1 MNRPGSSSA
10 EARVGLVLAGGGIA
24 GYGFHTGAL
33 AALASCT
40 GWDPRE
46 AEIIVGTSAGSI
58 VASLLRA
65 GIAPDDLRDRV
76 LALGPDNETDLLLKA
91 LVSFGSFELPGP
103 RWGTDDLGMVASELA
118 RAVRRRRG
126 PRIAHIGAGLLPIGR
141 VSTEP
146 LRALIEP
153 LHGDSWPAEPLWIPT
168 TDHRTGRR
176 VVFGP
181 TYTDL
186 ASASAADAG
195 PDGRPDGD
203 PLGEADGDVAPP
215 VRNDGDE
222 APGQPTVATAV
233 QASCAIPGYF
243 APVPHDG
250 RRFVDGGLG
259 SADNSDLLAGRGL
272 DVVVICSPLSLAE
285 LRPQAPIMSALR
297 AYPRRRLGVN
307 VRALEADGLEVI
319 VLEPDRRL
327 SAMMGWTAMATR
339 RLRSVVDASERHIT
353 EELAAN
359 PSAGAMEALSA

>member
-1 MNRPGSSSA
+1 MHRPGSSSPK
-10 EARVGLVLAGGGIA
+10 ARVGLVLAGGGIA

-40 GWDPRE
+40 GWDPRQ

-65 GIAPDDLRDRV
+65 GLAPDELRDRV
-76 LALGPDNETDLLLKA
+76 LDPGPDTETDVLLKG
-91 LVSFGSFELPGP
+91 LVGLGSFEIPGP
-103 RWGTDDLGMVASELA
+103 RWGTEDLGLITAEM
-118 RAVRRRRG
+118 RRMWRRRRG
-126 PRIAHIGAGLLPIGR
+126 PRLAHLGAGLLPIGR
-141 VSTEP
+141 VPTDP

-153 LHGDSWPAEPLWIPT
+153 LHGDSWPTAPLWIPA
-168 TDHRTGRR
+168 TDFRSGRR

-186 ASASAADAG
+186 SADPPEAEDEGEDDEPAGGSGRRRHDADAV
-195 PDGRPDGD
+195 
-203 PLGEADGDVAPP
+203 EV
-215 VRNDGDE
+215 
-222 APGQPTVATAV
+222 QPSVATAV

-243 APVPHDG
+243 APVPHDD
-250 RRFVDGGLG
+250 RRFIDGGLG
-259 SADNSDLLAGRGL
+259 SADNSDLLAERGL
-272 DVVVICSPLSLAE
+272 DVVIVCSPLSLAE
-285 LRPQAPIMSALR
+285 LEIRQAPVMSALR

-327 SAMMGWTAMATR
+327 SAAMGWTAMASR

-353 EELAAN
+353 EVLAAD
-359 PSAGAMEALSA
+359 PSAGAMQALSA

>member
-1 MNRPGSSSA
+1 MSRPGSSSA
-10 EARVGLVLAGGGIA
+10 ETRVGLVLAGGGIA

-40 GWDPRE
+40 GWDPRR

-65 GIAPDDLRDRV
+65 GMAPDELRDRV
-76 LALGPDNETDLLLKA
+76 LEPGPDTETDLLLKA
-91 LVSFGSFELPGP
+91 LVSFGSFEVPGP
-103 RWGTDDLGMVASELA
+103 RWGTEDLGMVTSELA
-118 RAVRRRRG
+118 RMVRRRRG
-126 PRIAHIGAGLLPIGR
+126 PRLAHLGAGLLPIGR

-146 LRALIEP
+146 LRGLLDP
-153 LHGDSWPAEPLWIPT
+153 LHGDSWPAEPLWIPA
-168 TDHRTGRR
+168 TDHRSGRR

-186 ASASAADAG
+186 SGDHPADG
-195 PDGRPDGD
+195 PEPVAPSSRPEGNGGPPRQRHDGD
-203 PLGEADGDVAPP
+203 AAEV
-215 VRNDGDE
+215 
-222 APGQPTVATAV
+222 QPSVATAV
-233 QASCAIPGYF
+233 RASCAIPGYF
-243 APVPHDG
+243 APVQHDG

-259 SADNSDLLAGRGL
+259 SADNSDLLAERGL

-285 LRPQAPIMSALR
+285 LRPQSPIMSVLR

-307 VRALEADGLEVI
+307 VRALEADGVEVI
-319 VLEPDRRL
+319 VLEPDRHL
-327 SAMMGWTAMATR
+327 SAAMGWTAMATR